1 MLCCRRRNTALVAE
15 LPRLRRWVLGKHT
28 LLTTIPT
35 HNTCATKWY
44 NAHTTAHT
52 TTGGC
57 GGVLLIYRNSRFNHT
72 LFDRNRCHASLAPP
86 RAELGVAAR
95 RAKWEHKH
103 GTGRKAMYYRCSTA
117 TF

>member
-35 HNTCATKWY
+35 HNTCATKWE

-52 TTGGC
+52 TTVVC
-57 GGVLLIYRNSRFNHT
+57 DAADADLSKHSRFHHT
-72 LFDRNRCHASLAPP
+72 LFDRNRGERC
-86 RAELGVAAR
+86 
-95 RAKWEHKH
+95 AKGEHEH
-103 GTGRKAMYYRCSTA
+103 GTALHRTGRKAMYYRYSTA